1 MIGPLRFALS
11 VELLMLNQPNTES
24 AQLLITNLIISV
36 SLIHIYSFHHFQL
49 ERIVD
54 LKYSSPPDN
63 TEVIRGAIQATVK
76 AAKEVS

>member
-1 MIGPLRFALS
+1 
-11 VELLMLNQPNTES
+11 MLTTNPITS
-24 AQLLITNLIISV
+24 A
-36 SLIHIYSFHHFQL
+36 SLTYPFFTSLQL

>member
-1 MIGPLRFALS
+1 MHY
-11 VELLMLNQPNTES
+11 QPNIDNQS
-24 AQLLITNLIISV
+24 DYQCITNAYPFFS
-36 SLIHIYSFHHFQL
+36 SLQL

>member
-1 MIGPLRFALS
+1 MLILS
-11 VELLMLNQPNTES
+11 RMCIISPI
-24 AQLLITNLIISV
+24 LITNLIISA
-36 SLIHIYSFHHFQL
+36 SLNTYPLFFSSLQL